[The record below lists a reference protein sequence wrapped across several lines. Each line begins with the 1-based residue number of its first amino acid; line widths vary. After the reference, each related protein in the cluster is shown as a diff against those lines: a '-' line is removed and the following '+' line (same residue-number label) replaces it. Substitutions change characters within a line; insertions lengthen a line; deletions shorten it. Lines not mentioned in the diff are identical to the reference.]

1 MLERCE
7 FCELDEQVLREC
19 GGFSCKD
26 KDITEFFTK
35 EYADYAY
42 QLLGKSYCFVEQ
54 DKQCIVGAF
63 TVANSSIRVDLL
75 PSTRRNKLNRNIPNV
90 KRRSQYPA
98 VLVGQL
104 AVSENYEGMHIGDE
118 LLDAIKSWF
127 IDPLNKTG
135 CRYVV
140 VDALN
145 HPKIFEF
152 YDRNGFKFLF
162 STEEEEWTFLHGRR
176 TVNNMPA
183 VQPMHTRLMY
193 FDLILLRTK

>member
-7 FCELDEQVLREC
+7 FCELNEDLLREC

-26 KDITEFFTK
+26 EDITEFFTK

-54 DKQCIVGAF
+54 KERRIVGAF
-63 TVANSSIRVDLL
+63 TVANSSIRADLL
-75 PSTRRNKLNRNIPNV
+75 PNSRRNKLNRNIPNE
-90 KRRSQYPA
+90 KRRPQYPA

-104 AVSENYEGMHIGDE
+104 AVSEDYKGLHVGDE

-127 IDPLNKTG
+127 IEPLNKTG

-145 HPKIFEF
+145 RSPRRK
-152 YDRNGFKFLF
+152 RNGR
-162 STEEEEWTFLHGRR
+162 SCTAGGRR
-176 TVNNMPA
+176 RREQIGNPCVP
-183 VQPMHTRLMY
+183 V
-193 FDLILLRTK
+193 

>member
-1 MLERCE
+1 MLEHCE
-7 FCELDEQVLREC
+7 FCELSEDLLREC
-19 GGFSCKD
+19 GGFSCED

-54 DKQCIVGAF
+54 GKKCIVGAF
-63 TVANSSIRVDLL
+63 TVANSSIRADLL
-75 PSTRRNKLNRNIPNV
+75 PNSRRNKLNRNMPNE

-98 VLVGQL
+98 VLVGQI
-104 AVSENYEGMHIGDE
+104 AINEVYKGFHVGDE

-127 IDPLNKTG
+127 IEPLNKTG

-145 HPKIFEF
+145 HPKVFDF
-152 YDRNGFKFLF
+152 YLRNGFKFLF
-162 STEEEEWTFLHGRR
+162 ATEEEEWMFLRGRWTGKEKTAMKR
-176 TVNNMPA
+176 
-183 VQPMHTRLMY
+183 MHTRLMY
-193 FDLILLRTK
+193 FDLILLRTV

>member
-7 FCELDEQVLREC
+7 FRELNEDLLREC

-26 KDITEFFTK
+26 EDITEFFTK

-42 QLLGKSYCFVEQ
+42 QLLGKRR
-54 DKQCIVGAF
+54 IVGAF
-63 TVANSSIRVDLL
+63 TVANSSIRADLL
-75 PSTRRNKLNRNIPNV
+75 PNSRRNKLNRNIPNE
-90 KRRSQYPA
+90 KHRPQYPA

-104 AVSENYEGMHIGDE
+104 AVSEDYKGLHVGDE

-127 IDPLNKTG
+127 IEPLNKTG

-145 HPKIFEF
+145 NPKVFDF
-152 YDRNGFKFLF
+152 YLRNGFNFLF
-162 STEEEEWTFLHGRR
+162 ATEEEEWTFLHGRR
-176 TVNNMPA
+176 TVKEGTDM
-183 VQPMHTRLMY
+183 QPMRTRLMY
-193 FDLILLRTK
+193 FDLILLRTE

>member
-7 FCELDEQVLREC
+7 FCELNEDLLREC

-42 QLLGKSYCFVEQ
+42 QLLGKSYCFVDQE
-54 DKQCIVGAF
+54 KRRIVGAF
-63 TVANSSIRVDLL
+63 SVANSSIRADLL
-75 PSTRRNKLNRNIPNV
+75 PNSRRNRLNRNIPNE
-90 KRRSQYPA
+90 KRRPQYPA
-98 VLVGQL
+98 VLVGQF
-104 AVSENYEGMHIGDE
+104 AVSEDYKGLHVGDE

-127 IDPLNKTG
+127 IEPLNKTG

-145 HPKIFEF
+145 NPKVFNF
-152 YDRNGFKFLF
+152 YLRNDFKFLF
-162 STEEEEWTFLHGRR
+162 ATEEEEWTFLHGKRAIKER
-176 TVNNMPA
+176 TTIRPI
-183 VQPMHTRLMY
+183 HTRLMY
-193 FDLILLRTK
+193 FDLILLRTE

>member
-7 FCELDEQVLREC
+7 FCELNEEVLREC

-26 KDITEFFTK
+26 GDITEFFTK

-54 DKQCIVGAF
+54 D
-63 TVANSSIRVDLL
+63 
-75 PSTRRNKLNRNIPNV
+75 
-90 KRRSQYPA
+90 
-98 VLVGQL
+98 
-104 AVSENYEGMHIGDE
+104 E

-127 IDPLNKTG
+127 IEPLNKTG

-145 HPKIFEF
+145 RPKVFDF
-152 YDRNGFKFLF
+152 YLRNDSFFNYPLQ
-162 STEEEEWTFLHGRR
+162 R
-176 TVNNMPA
+176 
-183 VQPMHTRLMY
+183 
-193 FDLILLRTK
+193 